1 MNTTHRDYSE
11 SAGDFNRLARFVIE
25 NNQVM
30 RARSTWSLG
39 RLADW
44 RYGLYDNKTAYPA
57 FWDENAHLW
66 FDGYGYL
73 IGFAICENGDAEF
86 ALVTLEGYQ
95 FLFEAMLQWVLEHWR
110 GRGPEWSI
118 ELAERQAAE
127 AGVLARYGFTLDST
141 LFTRRFDLS
150 AEPQSRVS
158 LADGFTIVDM
168 ATHPD
173 YVAQRVLRNDA
184 FRNRRDASEEEL
196 RRQLRFYNH
205 SHKGPLYHPPTDLCV
220 MAPDGRFVAGCEAL
234 IDAHNLEADIERVCT
249 HSEFRRR
256 GFARAVIQE
265 CMARLRQMGMRYAY
279 IAGYSPEAIALYGSL
294 GAVSETEDSIYTA
307 RADG

>member
-11 SAGDFNRLARFVIE
+11 SAGDFNLLARFVIE

-118 ELAERQAAE
+118 ELAERQDR
-127 AGVLARYGFTLDST
+127 AR
-141 LFTRRFDLS
+141 
-150 AEPQSRVS
+150 
-158 LADGFTIVDM
+158 
-168 ATHPD
+168 
-173 YVAQRVLRNDA
+173 
-184 FRNRRDASEEEL
+184 
-196 RRQLRFYNH
+196 
-205 SHKGPLYHPPTDLCV
+205 PTER
-220 MAPDGRFVAGCEAL
+220 DGRSGPQPPPSHDLDRAAGG
-234 IDAHNLEADIERVCT
+234 
-249 HSEFRRR
+249 RR
-256 GFARAVIQE
+256 GSQLVEQADVGPVETTRTEAHRVEPTHGLRTASAVILTGQSSSSPRGHHTDGRHAD
-265 CMARLRQMGMRYAY
+265 ARRV
-279 IAGYSPEAIALYGSL
+279 P
-294 GAVSETEDSIYTA
+294 
-307 RADG
+307 

>member
-1 MNTTHRDYSE
+1 
-11 SAGDFNRLARFVIE
+11 
-25 NNQVM
+25 
-30 RARSTWSLG
+30 
-39 RLADW
+39 
-44 RYGLYDNKTAYPA
+44 
-57 FWDENAHLW
+57 
-66 FDGYGYL
+66 
-73 IGFAICENGDAEF
+73 
-86 ALVTLEGYQ
+86 
-95 FLFEAMLQWVLEHWR
+95 
-110 GRGPEWSI
+110 
-118 ELAERQAAE
+118 
-127 AGVLARYGFTLDST
+127 DST

-150 AEPQSRVS
+150 AEPQSRVP
-158 LADGFTIVDM
+158 LEKGFTIVDM

-205 SHKGPLYHPPTDLCV
+205 SHKGPLYHPQTDLCV

-279 IAGYSPEAIALYGSL
+279 IAGYSPEA
-294 GAVSETEDSIYTA
+294 
-307 RADG
+307 